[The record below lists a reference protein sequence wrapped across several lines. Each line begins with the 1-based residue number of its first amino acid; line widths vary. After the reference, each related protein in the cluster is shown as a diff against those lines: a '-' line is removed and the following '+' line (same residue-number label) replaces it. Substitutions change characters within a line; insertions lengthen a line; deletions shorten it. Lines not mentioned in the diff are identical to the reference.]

1 MVIRYEEALYQLHIA
16 KHFTFT
22 QTQREILCFIHDFVY
37 IEDRRSIGFIFRCVS
52 TEQTSRQLVIDY
64 ILSSGENYVDV
75 FDVST

>member
-1 MVIRYEEALYQLHIA
+1 MILY
-16 KHFTFT
+16 
-22 QTQREILCFIHDFVY
+22 ILK
-37 IEDRRSIGFIFRCVS
+37 IGLWFYFSLRS